1 MMLNHCEQCN
11 RSLERKDEETD
22 TVVIEAGEV
31 QCCCGS
37 IDEFNNY
44 YDALC
49 VDCCDSI
56 CNASS
61 QVWEGKSAGGG
72 YYIVSPSY

>member
-1 MMLNHCEQCN
+1 MLNHCEQCN

-22 TVVIEAGEV
+22 SIVVEAGEV

-56 CNASS
+56 CNGAR
-61 QVWEGKSAGGG
+61 VWGGKSAGGG
-72 YYIVSPSY
+72 YYIVNPSY

>member
-1 MMLNHCEQCN
+1 MLNHCEQCE
-11 RSLERKDEETD
+11 RSLERRDEETD
-22 TVVIEAGEV
+22 SIVVEAGEV

-56 CNASS
+56 CNGA

-72 YYIVSPSY
+72 YYIVNPSF

>member
-1 MMLNHCEQCN
+1 MLNHCKQCE

-22 TVVIEAGEV
+22 SIVIEAGEV

-56 CNASS
+56 CNSGS
-61 QVWEGKSAGGG
+61 HIWEGKSAGGG
-72 YYIVSPSY
+72 YYIVNPSY

>member
-1 MMLNHCEQCN
+1 MLNHCEQCE
-11 RSLERKDEETD
+11 RSLERRDEETD
-22 TVVIEAGEV
+22 SIVIEAGEV

-56 CNASS
+56 CN
-61 QVWEGKSAGGG
+61 GAG
-72 YYIVSPSY
+72 V

>member
-1 MMLNHCEQCN
+1 MLNHCEQCG

-22 TVVIEAGEV
+22 SIVIEAGEV

-56 CNASS
+56 CYGS

-72 YYIVSPSY
+72 YYLVNPSY

>member
-1 MMLNHCEQCN
+1 MLNHCEQCK

-22 TVVIEAGEV
+22 SIVIEAGET

-37 IDEFNNY
+37 IDEFGNY

-56 CNASS
+56 CNSRS
-61 QVWEGKSAGGG
+61 QVWEGKGAGGG
-72 YYIVSPSY
+72 YYIVNPSY

>member
-1 MMLNHCEQCN
+1 MLNHCEQCG

-22 TVVIEAGEV
+22 SIIVEAGEV

-56 CNASS
+56 CNGAR
-61 QVWEGKSAGGG
+61 VWESKSAGGG
-72 YYIVSPSY
+72 YYIVNPSY

>member
-1 MMLNHCEQCN
+1 MLNHCEQCK

-22 TVVIEAGEV
+22 SIVIEAGET

-37 IDEFNNY
+37 IDESGNY

-56 CNASS
+56 CNSS
-61 QVWEGKSAGGG
+61 QIWEGKPAGGG
-72 YYIVSPSY
+72 HYIVNPSY